1 VSFVG
6 PVTFTVSFWRAGGLA
21 VGPFKVAA
29 EPMTAADQ
37 YLVSHI
43 DSTS

>member
-1 VSFVG
+1 
-6 PVTFTVSFWRAGGLA
+6 VTFTVSFVRLAGLA
-21 VGPFKVAA
+21 VGPFKVPA

-37 YLVSHI
+37 YEVSHI